1 MKILAVNVNTTAAM
15 SEQIAD
21 AARAV
26 VREGTEIVEVT
37 PRVGAES
44 VEGNFESYLCAVAVM
59 DSVATYPDAFD
70 AVIQCGFGEHGVE
83 GLREI
88 VDVPVVDMTEAAA
101 HFAMLLGN
109 RFTIVTTLDRAVP
122 LIEERLL
129 SFGLDRHCANVR
141 STSLSVLELE
151 DQERAKDAIREQARI
166 ALLEDHAEVIVLGC
180 GGMAGLDRELTEQLN
195 VPVVEGVACAALLA
209 QDLVD
214 LGLTTSKIRTYAP
227 PRPKRVANWP
237 ISRTK

>member
-1 MKILAVNVNTTAAM
+1 MRASSRLLSSAVAILCEWL
-15 SEQIAD
+15 SLIHIS
-21 AARAV
+21 RAV

-129 SFGLDRHCANVR
+129 TFGLDRHCANVR

-166 ALLEDHAEVIVLGC
+166 ALVEDHAEVIVLGC
-180 GGMAGLDRELTEQLN
+180 GGMAGLDREMCIRDRRL
-195 VPVVEGVACAALLA
+195 CWSICWRLLRA
-209 QDLVD
+209 SRVWVLMP
-214 LGLTTSKIRTYAP
+214 G
-227 PRPKRVANWP
+227 RPWRS
-237 ISRTK
+237 SRIVCSST

>member
-15 SEQIAD
+15 TEQIAD

-26 VREGTEIVEVT
+26 VREGTEIVGVT

-129 SFGLDRHCANVR
+129 INTVRMFDRLRLVSWSWKIRSVRKMLFGN
-141 STSLSVLELE
+141 
-151 DQERAKDAIREQARI
+151 K
-166 ALLEDHAEVIVLGC
+166 
-180 GGMAGLDRELTEQLN
+180 RELRSL
-195 VPVVEGVACAALLA
+195 
-209 QDLVD
+209 
-214 LGLTTSKIRTYAP
+214 KIM
-227 PRPKRVANWP
+227 PK
-237 ISRTK
+237 

>member
-15 SEQIAD
+15 TEQIAD

-26 VREGTEIVEVT
+26 VREGTEIVGVT

-151 DQERAKDAIREQARI
+151 DHRLAPAGQD
-166 ALLEDHAEVIVLGC
+166 VLGGVQLPAGV
-180 GGMAGLDRELTEQLN
+180 GG
-195 VPVVEGVACAALLA
+195 GV
-209 QDLVD
+209 DEPSPGRPWS
-214 LGLTTSKIRTYAP
+214 LGRL
-227 PRPKRVANWP
+227 
-237 ISRTK
+237 